1 MLLQLML
8 MLCFAFTVS
17 QHGFVAVQLIFLY
30 GIMVGIVVVAW
41 TIEDDDEHMDF
52 KATVLLVCIAGLGIW
67 ACNIAVYDCQGQHI
81 PTDKSIHNHWMDYVS
96 LVRAHIDI
104 WGPKTDVLLKEKE
117 RTIKWPNCLA
127 RSSDEW
133 IPCKVLEKSD
143 ALDQELSCKTN

>member
-17 QHGFVAVQLIFLY
+17 QHGFAVVQLIFLY
-30 GIMVGIVVVAW
+30 GIMVGIVVVASK
-41 TIEDDDEHMDF
+41 IEDDDEHMDF